1 MTIAVTGAT
10 GRLGGRVARMLAASG
25 TKQRLVVRNPV
36 RAPRLPTTEVTQA
49 TYADEAAVRRALA
62 GVEAV
67 FMVSASET
75 PDRVAQH
82 RAFVDAAAAAGVEHL
97 VYVSFFRA
105 APDATFTLARDHWAT
120 EEHIRASGLAFTF
133 LRDNLYADFLPA
145 MVGSDRVLRGPA
157 GQGRVAAVAQDD
169 VADAAAAVILHP
181 GAHAGV
187 TYDPDRPGLSDAGR
201 GRRPVNRSHRAEG
214 DLPS

>member
-1 MTIAVTGAT
+1 
-10 GRLGGRVARMLAASG
+10 
-25 TKQRLVVRNPV
+25 
-36 RAPRLPTTEVTQA
+36 
-49 TYADEAAVRRALA
+49 
-62 GVEAV
+62 
-67 FMVSASET
+67 
-75 PDRVAQH
+75 
-82 RAFVDAAAAAGVEHL
+82 VDAAAAAGVEHL
-97 VYVSFFRA
+97 VYVSFFHA

-181 GAHAGV
+181 GAHAGGTYDLTGPDSLTLDEVAALLTEATGRKV
-187 TYDPDRPGLSDAGR
+187 TYHPETVEEAYRSRASFGVPDWQVDAWVSTYTAIAAGEMDGVSDAVPRLTG
-201 GRRPVNRSHRAEG
+201 HRATALA
-214 DLPS
+214 DLLRARPAY